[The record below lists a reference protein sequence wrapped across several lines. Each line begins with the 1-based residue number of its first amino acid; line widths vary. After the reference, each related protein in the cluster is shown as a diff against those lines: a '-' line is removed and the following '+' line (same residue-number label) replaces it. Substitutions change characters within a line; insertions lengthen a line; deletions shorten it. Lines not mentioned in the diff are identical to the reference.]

1 MSCIQEEHKTC
12 DLDFRPMTL
21 IINWL
26 LEIVKIQVRA
36 KFRQARCNRS
46 RNRKKKLVDN
56 AENNTALP
64 SADNNNCA
72 RIMIHL
78 SALSRRVAHLYYT
91 M

>member
-46 RNRKKKLVDN
+46 RNRKKNLSTMLK
-56 AENNTALP
+56 TILP
-64 SADNNNCA
+64 SLPRTITTAQELWY
-72 RIMIHL
+72 IYL
-78 SALSRRVAHLYYT
+78 L
-91 M
+91 